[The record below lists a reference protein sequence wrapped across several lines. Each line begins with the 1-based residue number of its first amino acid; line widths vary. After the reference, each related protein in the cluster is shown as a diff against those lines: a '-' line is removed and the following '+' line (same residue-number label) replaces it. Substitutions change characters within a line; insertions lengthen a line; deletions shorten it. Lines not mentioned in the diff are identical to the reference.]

1 MDLTVRER
9 LGGIISQAVKAGACG
24 AKEAWSMTP
33 AELLLCVEALR
44 ERREERMREMDILA
58 WLVGQYAAVGIN
70 APGRYPARPDRI
82 RQRARGDEEMRRMME
97 EMARA
102 GK

>member
-1 MDLTVRER
+1 MTVRER
-9 LGGIISQAVKAGACG
+9 LTGIISDAVRAGACG
-24 AKEAWSMTP
+24 AKEAWGMTP

-44 ERREERMREMDILA
+44 EKRSARLREMDMLA

-82 RQRARGDEEMRRMME
+82 RQRAEGDRAMQRMME
-97 EMARA
+97 DMAR
-102 GK
+102 GR